1 MKRGILIFWSLPN
14 LELNSKFAAQMAW
27 LGFFFSTNFV
37 LLPYAAAWTEEDVTL
52 SRFEPGPTELLRSGQ
67 ETNNDDNCS
76 IAWLCAEQLSSNL
89 FLNFFHKVSLLDSNI
104 IILEFLRFSTQ
115 PIQKKDSFSFSN

>member
-1 MKRGILIFWSLPN
+1 MKRGILIFSSLPN
-14 LELNSKFAAQMAW
+14 LELNSKFAAQMVW
-27 LGFFFSTNFV
+27 LGFIFSTNFV
-37 LLPYAAAWTEEDVTL
+37 LLPYAAAITEEDVTL
-52 SRFEPGPTELLRSGQ
+52 SRFEPGPGSFEDALPTELLRSGQ

-104 IILEFLRFSTQ
+104 IILEFLRFDT
-115 PIQKKDSFSFSN
+115 